1 MIVCLNIE
9 RHKILVHLP
18 NPQHADML
26 ADLLEED
33 ADYWRFGLRL
43 SPVELSY
50 PEAVELQNRLEAA
63 LTAVK
68 RLKEAGKEGVE
79 IQYYSPHDHPE
90 LQPEPRLCP
99 ECRSERPVDE
109 QAHLQLQSL
118 LGTEWESEFP
128 ETLSSSNGCAACN
141 NTGYRGRILVSELL
155 SMTNRMRHAIREQL
169 DSIAIGKAAR
179 QDGFKPMI
187 VDALSHLKEGAVSL
201 EDITRSVPPV
211 SR

>member
-1 MIVCLNIE
+1 MEKLRQEEDEMIVCLNIE

-99 ECRSERPVDE
+99 ECDGPLTPEGECLNHECKLYGPRSCDNCEYGQDAKVFCPGPCTYDNGLPHWTRRGER
-109 QAHLQLQSL
+109 
-118 LGTEWESEFP
+118 
-128 ETLSSSNGCAACN
+128 
-141 NTGYRGRILVSELL
+141 
-155 SMTNRMRHAIREQL
+155 
-169 DSIAIGKAAR
+169 
-179 QDGFKPMI
+179 
-187 VDALSHLKEGAVSL
+187 
-201 EDITRSVPPV
+201 
-211 SR
+211 